1 MCNIKDETIKNV
13 YIMSSERAYRRND
26 ESRNMITTPLLLYVG
41 DYITLDG
48 IKWYVDEIVE
58 INTNK

>member
-1 MCNIKDETIKNV
+1 MCDVKDKNIKNV

-26 ESRNMITTPLLLYVG
+26 ESRNMITTPLLLDIG
-41 DYITLDG
+41 DSIELDG

-58 INTNK
+58 INTDK